1 MNTSHGPL
9 AKIDE
14 AALTRIGRMQGFY
27 TWPTT
32 AILLSYWTFLVG
44 LGLAAVVSRFFMPGS
59 VREVL
64 VITLLL
70 LTLLLNVGTTYLVY
84 RACDEYLRQRILK
97 CAAAAAVMLAF
108 AAVAD
113 FCLERLGRP
122 YLSMSVLNLCGWSLF
137 I

>member
-64 VITLLL
+64 VITLPGMK
-70 LTLLLNVGTTYLVY
+70 NRETT
-84 RACDEYLRQRILK
+84 
-97 CAAAAAVMLAF
+97 AA
-108 AAVAD
+108 
-113 FCLERLGRP
+113 RP
-122 YLSMSVLNLCGWSLF
+122 KPTRKVQ
-137 I
+137 